1 MSIQDNVQDLMSYV
15 VAKFQIVL
23 QEAQQLQLFER
34 ELSVSQ
40 QDIFFRKLAD
50 EEHPLELFMLWKI
63 NGERKTLVLT
73 DHDPNE
79 KKYGKCTFQE
89 LEQRLANLNSE
100 ETEVIESL
108 IENYSKAK
116 SLIGAL
122 TKQ

>member
-1 MSIQDNVQDLMSYV
+1 MVT
-15 VAKFQIVL
+15 KFRIVL
-23 QEAQQLQLFER
+23 EEAQHLQIFER

-63 NGERKTLVLT
+63 NGERKTFVLT

-79 KKYGKCTFQE
+79 KKYGKCTMAE
-89 LEQRLANLNSE
+89 LEQRLANLDSE
-100 ETEVIESL
+100 ESEVVESL

-116 SLIGAL
+116 NLIDVL
-122 TKQ
+122 LKK